1 MWNLKYVTNKY
12 TCDTDTD
19 TENGPVVAEG
29 AGGRNGSLGLADANG
44 YTGWA
49 SNKILLHST
58 GDHIQYPA
66 INCKEK
72 GIRKNVYMTESLLI

>member
-1 MWNLKYVTNKY
+1 MTQINLPVTQ
-12 TCDTDTD
+12 TQTQRT
-19 TENGPVVAEG
+19 GWWWPRG
-29 AGGRNGSLGLADANG
+29 LGGRNGSLGLADANG